1 MDKKKIHNLVLAPIF
16 LISLVVIVMGAAWC
30 IHPEPWLLDRPPNEA
45 LLQTSFN
52 NLFSAKI
59 NIHLPAYLIVIYKF
73 FGLWLISI
81 GLLILAYTYVTRL
94 GTTLAR
100 NIIHTVLFLILI
112 AVYYLVFNF
121 IPTSP
126 FMPILFGFTVCL
138 LCSRY
143 YSKQLKE

>member
-1 MDKKKIHNLVLAPIF
+1 MDKRKIHNLVWAPIL
-16 LISLVVIVMGAAWC
+16 LISAVVIVLGFTWC
-30 IHPEPWLLDRPPNEA
+30 LHPEPWLLDRSPNEA

-52 NLFSAKI
+52 KLFSAKV
-59 NIHLPAYLIVIYKF
+59 NTHLPDYLIVLYKF

-100 NIIHTVLFLILI
+100 NVIHTVLILILVS
-112 AVYYLVFNF
+112 VYYLVFNF

-126 FMPILFGFTVCL
+126 FIPILFGFTICL

-143 YSKQLKE
+143 YSKQLEE